1 MISHFE
7 ENNMARLKKVI
18 DETVDLQDLCQKLQN
33 ALSKAYVDLE
43 ELQQRHNQAVVGIA
57 KQEVIIQYLES
68 KLR

>member
-1 MISHFE
+1 
-7 ENNMARLKKVI
+7 MARLKKVI

>member
-1 MISHFE
+1 MATKKTTVKPVSNPVDFE
-7 ENNMARLKKVI
+7 
-18 DETVDLQDLCQKLQN
+18 DLCQKLQN
-33 ALSKAYVDLE
+33 ALSKSYVDLE

>member
-1 MISHFE
+1 
-7 ENNMARLKKVI
+7 MARLKKVI

-33 ALSKAYVDLE
+33 ALSKSYVDLE

>member
-1 MISHFE
+1 
-7 ENNMARLKKVI
+7 MARPKKVI

>member
-1 MISHFE
+1 
-7 ENNMARLKKVI
+7 MATPKKVINKAI

-33 ALSKAYVDLE
+33 ALSKSYVDLE

>member
-1 MISHFE
+1 
-7 ENNMARLKKVI
+7 MARPKKVI

-33 ALSKAYVDLE
+33 ALSKSYVDLE

>member
-1 MISHFE
+1 
-7 ENNMARLKKVI
+7 MATPKKVINKAI
-18 DETVDLQDLCQKLQN
+18 DETVDLQNLCEKLQN